1 MGTRDR
7 GEGSDLANCVVS
19 SRVRW
24 TQGLLTAAQDRAV
37 QSPVNLD
44 PSSTELTVH
53 CNYTHTVLVYCV
65 GVFTCILI
73 VCFVRILLPTVLYN
87 DIHD

>member
-7 GEGSDLANCVVS
+7 GEESDLASCVVS
-19 SRVRW
+19 SRGRW
-24 TQGLLTAAQDRAV
+24 AQGLLMAAQDRAV

-65 GVFTCILI
+65 VVFTCILI
-73 VCFVRILLPTVLYN
+73 VCF
-87 DIHD
+87 